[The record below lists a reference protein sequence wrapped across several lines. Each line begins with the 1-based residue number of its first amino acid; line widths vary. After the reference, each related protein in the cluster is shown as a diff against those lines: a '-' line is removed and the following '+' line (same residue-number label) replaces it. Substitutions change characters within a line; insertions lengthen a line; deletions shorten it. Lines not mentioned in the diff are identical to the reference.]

1 MTVAHR
7 IQSLRSWVRLL
18 YAAARGDAGTIA
30 AMKEEEFHILA
41 EHSMDLIVRVGPDL
55 RANYVS
61 PACKRILGY
70 EPEELLGRPAPEF
83 VLEQDFS
90 AIVRASNRLAT
101 NPSDRVTAEFRIYAK
116 NRDIIWMEASAQM
129 IRAACPGGNALV
141 VLRDIS
147 ERKKLEESPSQDGH
161 ADELTGLMS
170 RSAFEEALGKEW
182 RRAVRNG
189 SRLSLLLVGVDHLKQ
204 YNDLYGQ
211 PAGEDCLCAVA
222 EAVRRVVQRSGDA
235 VARYGWE
242 EIATIL
248 PETDLEGAITVGEE
262 IRKEVRAA
270 GIRYPD
276 HPDGKLQVTVSIG
289 AASVQAVPSYLGYRM
304 PESLLVAADEA
315 LRKADKGGRDA
326 VYTAAIPGPDGREL
340 TA

>member
-1 MTVAHR
+1 MTVAHC

-30 AMKEEEFHILA
+30 AMKEEEFRILA
-41 EHSMDLIVRVGPDL
+41 ENSMDLIVRVGPD
-55 RANYVS
+55 RRTSYVS
-61 PACKRILGY
+61 PACSRILGY
-70 EPEELLGRPAPEF
+70 EPEEVLGRPAQEF

-101 NPSDRVTAEFRIYAK
+101 DPSDRVTAEFRIYAK
-116 NRDIIWMEASAQM
+116 NRDLIWMEASAQM
-129 IRAACPGGNALV
+129 IRCAGPGGNALV

-147 ERKKLEESPSQDGH
+147 ERKKLEEGPSQDGR
-161 ADELTGLMS
+161 ADELTRLMS
-170 RSAFEEALGKEW
+170 RSAFEEVLGKEW

-189 SRLSLLLVGVDHLKQ
+189 SRLSLLLVGVDHLKK

-222 EAVRRVVQRSGDA
+222 EAVHRVVQRSGDA

-270 GIRYPD
+270 GLRYPD
-276 HPDGKLQVTVSIG
+276 HPDGKPHVTVSIG

-304 PESLLVAADEA
+304 PESLLIAADEA